1 MRYTALVIISSMIIG
16 AWLIGFMSPRQTG
29 QSTAEVGHLY
39 SVSAGLVHRER
50 ALLETLNKKGY
61 ITSNEATRIRQML

>member
-1 MRYTALVIISSMIIG
+1 MRQITLTVASMIIG
-16 AWLIGFMSPRQTG
+16 AGLIGFLAPRQTV
-29 QSTAEVGHLY
+29 QTSPAEVGHLY

-61 ITSNEATRIRQML
+61 LTANEATKIRQAL

>member
-1 MRYTALVIISSMIIG
+1 MRLYCMTIVSSMIIG
-16 AWLIGFMSPRQTG
+16 ASLIGFMSPRRTG
-29 QSTAEVGHLY
+29 QSTAETGHLY